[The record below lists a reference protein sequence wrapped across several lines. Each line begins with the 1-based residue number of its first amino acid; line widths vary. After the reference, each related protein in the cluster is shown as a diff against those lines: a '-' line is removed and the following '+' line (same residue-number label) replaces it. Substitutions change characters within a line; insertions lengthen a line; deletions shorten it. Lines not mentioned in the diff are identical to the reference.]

1 MYGTNSAL
9 NVKANVPALC
19 FCCVLCVDH
28 GLVYNVLCAVYGAN
42 RTSNVKGNIPDL
54 CFCCVLCVYRVL
66 AYKRLC
72 AVYGANST
80 LKAKVMS
87 QLCAMDC
94 TLCVLEYRANVKGYI
109 EVSVDGSFSF
119 ASQQSWNMTT

>member
-1 MYGTNSAL
+1 MASVGVSEREIDQA
-9 NVKANVPALC
+9 
-19 FCCVLCVDH
+19 
-28 GLVYNVLCAVYGAN
+28 G
-42 RTSNVKGNIPDL
+42 NVKGNVPDL

-94 TLCVLEYRANVKGYI
+94 TLCVL
-109 EVSVDGSFSF
+109 
-119 ASQQSWNMTT
+119 